1 VHQLHDPPEADPEEQ
16 GAGDRQKRRSQLV
29 VTSVDENA
37 AQPALGPVRKTG
49 VARNPLE
56 AVFGPRSRE

>member
-1 VHQLHDPPEADPEEQ
+1 VHQLHDPPAADPEEQ

-29 VTSVDENA
+29 VTSVNENA

-49 VARNPLE
+49 L
-56 AVFGPRSRE
+56 

>member
-29 VTSVDENA
+29 VTSVNENA
-37 AQPALGPVRKTG
+37 AQPALGPVRKT
-49 VARNPLE
+49 RL
-56 AVFGPRSRE
+56 